1 MDTDYAVENETSHAQ
16 SQPQTLNVG
25 GVSGE
30 ELRLI
35 IDKVENLEEQKH
47 GISQD
52 IKEVY
57 ADAKGRGYDVKIIRQ
72 LIRLRKMKQDD
83 RAVQEEMLDL
93 YKTAIG
99 MIE

>member
-1 MDTDYAVENETSHAQ
+1 MTFKHKKKA
-16 SQPQTLNVG
+16 PQTLTVG
-25 GVSGE
+25 GISGE

-35 IDKVENLEEQKH
+35 IDKVENLEEQKYELQ
-47 GISQD
+47 SD

-57 ADAKGRGYDVKIIRQ
+57 ADAKSRGFDTKIIKQ
-72 LIRLRKMKQDD
+72 LIRLRKLKQDD
-83 RAVQEEMLDL
+83 RAIQEEMLDL

>member
-1 MDTDYAVENETSHAQ
+1 MDTDYATTEKE
-16 SQPQTLNVG
+16 PQTLNVG

-35 IDKVENLEEQKH
+35 IDKVENLEEQKYE
-47 GISQD
+47 ISQD
-52 IKEVY
+52 IKEVF